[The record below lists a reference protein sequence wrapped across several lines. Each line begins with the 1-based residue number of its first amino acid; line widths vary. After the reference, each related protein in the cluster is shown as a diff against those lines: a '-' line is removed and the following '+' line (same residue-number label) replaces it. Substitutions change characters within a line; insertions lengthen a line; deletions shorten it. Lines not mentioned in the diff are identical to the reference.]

1 MNQTSPFQLR
11 QHLGEENQHP
21 STSPFQLR
29 RELQHQKWSFQ
40 GLKCKFLTKLLAN
53 AAQAIPTK
61 AADQVG
67 VLINGVVDHYARKR
81 GWCAGY
87 RLQCREKR
95 SGLKQQL
102 RNWRTPARYVRKRTV
117 ARLRLLFSFF
127 YISLLARSRPSS
139 SCSWIL
145 ENGGWR
151 CKARLREWQRW
162 ENKWVDGN
170 DSFCCCH
177 VKLGRE
183 SLREKI

>member
-1 MNQTSPFQLR
+1 MELSRPEMQVFNQS
-11 QHLGEENQHP
+11 
-21 STSPFQLR
+21 S
-29 RELQHQKWSFQ
+29 
-40 GLKCKFLTKLLAN
+40 
-53 AAQAIPTK
+53 
-61 AADQVG
+61 
-67 VLINGVVDHYARKR
+67 RKR
-81 GWCAGY
+81 SSSHSDESCWSSWSSHQWRRRSLRKKERRCAGY

-151 CKARLREWQRW
+151 WKARLREWQRW